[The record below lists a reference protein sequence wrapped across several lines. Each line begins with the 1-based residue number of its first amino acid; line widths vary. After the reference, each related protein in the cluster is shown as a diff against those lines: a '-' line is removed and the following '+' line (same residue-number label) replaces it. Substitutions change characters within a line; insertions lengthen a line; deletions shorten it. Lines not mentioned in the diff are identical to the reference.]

1 MKITNHTARLIMIGD
16 VMALPNQVVEADIH
30 IADFPMV
37 VEMVKRGELTV
48 SDDAPHLEKMTV
60 AELKQYA
67 AAHDISVDGLTKKDD
82 LIDAI
87 GKNI

>member
-1 MKITNHTARLIMIGD
+1 MKITNNTIRLIVIGN
-16 VMALPNQVVEADIH
+16 VMLIPTKTVEADIH

-48 SDDAPHLEKMTV
+48 SDDALHLDKMTV

>member
-1 MKITNHTARLIMIGD
+1 MKITNNTVRLIMIGD
-16 VMALPNQVVEADIH
+16 VMVLPNKVAEADIH

-37 VEMVKRGELTV
+37 AEMVKRGELTV
-48 SDDAPHLEKMTV
+48 SDDTPHLDKMTV

-67 AAHDISVDGLTKKDD
+67 AAHDISVEGLTKKDD